1 MNAVTSLSL
10 SPSAVRHLAIALVA
24 AAGVGLTP
32 GLPGGVRVILVLPF
46 FLVAPGLGWAFAL
59 PLRGTIERL
68 TAAVALSLAFDVLI
82 AQALLAV
89 GVLSTLTVYLA
100 TALVTLVG
108 VVVLGLTID
117 REVTT

>member
-1 MNAVTSLSL
+1 MNVVTSP

-32 GLPGGVRVILVLPF
+32 GLPGAARALLVLPF

-68 TAAVALSLAFDVLI
+68 TAAVALSLAFDVLV
-82 AQALLAV
+82 AQALLAA
-89 GVLSTLTVYLA
+89 GVLGTLSVYA
-100 TALVTLVG
+100 GTALVTIIG
-108 VVVLGLTID
+108 VVILGLTID
-117 REVTT
+117 REVTP